1 MRYARRFSF
10 SMRWLPAALPLCAAL
25 AFGCHG
31 QVGDVGD
38 GGGQIGGMNGG
49 DGGVA
54 PPCTG
59 MSDPRMVVAGQRIMM
74 MTKPQLVN
82 TVRYL
87 IDDTEAQAI
96 LASDMFSITKDSDRH
111 FPPSDG
117 EEETFNNLNI
127 QPINNLSENVSNYV
141 AMNFTTL
148 ANTLAKCNT
157 ATDSCATT
165 YLTALAAKA
174 YRRQL
179 TADEQTRFTNLY
191 SNLRNQMI
199 NGYAMTNTV
208 EQATGYA
215 VWALLLSP
223 QLQWLWE
230 LGGIENGKPLQTAT
244 APAGVYVSD
253 DELASQLSF
262 FMTDSP
268 PDDTTLAAAKA
279 GTLRANLASHVTRLL
294 GTQQAKDWLRHVME
308 LYFLVNQ
315 LPTNAVD
322 ATKFPI
328 DDGLVA
334 SMQTE
339 TQMFLDNVLWG
350 NGSKLNDMLLSK
362 TTFVNSRLA
371 QEVYMV
377 PVPAGASTSDPSLFG
392 QTNLPADR
400 VGILTN
406 AGFLTARSR
415 SNGQDLVSRGKS
427 VKAAFLCLISSP
439 PTDTATLNAVMAAS
453 KMLDQ
458 ETGQDQAATRAKS
471 PVCAQCHAT
480 FDSYGLVLEFYDAI
494 ARYRT
499 TYDYLPG
506 MPTID
511 GTTKLP
517 DLIGGATVHTAAELA
532 QNLTQSPTFIN
543 CLAKSMLQ
551 YGVTDFA
558 ATVELPLPPSQAG
571 CAAADVVQRYQASGN
586 QTFTGLINAVTQSPA
601 FVVRN
606 VTP

>member
-1 MRYARRFSF
+1 MA
-10 SMRWLPAALPLCAAL
+10 M
-25 AFGCHG
+25 GCHG

-38 GGGQIGGMNGG
+38 GGGQLGGANG

-54 PPCTG
+54 QPCTG
-59 MSDPRMVVAGQRIMM
+59 MNDPRMVVAGQRIMM
-74 MTKPQLVN
+74 ITKPQLVN

-87 IDDTEAQAI
+87 IDDTEANAI
-96 LASDMFSITKDSDRH
+96 LAAGDTYALTKDSDRH

-117 EEETFNNLNI
+117 EQETFNETNI
-127 QPINNLSENVSNYV
+127 LPINNLAENVSNYV
-141 AMNFTTL
+141 TMNFATL

-157 ATDSCATT
+157 SSDTCATT
-165 YLTALAAKA
+165 YLNLLAAKA

-179 TADEQTRFTNLY
+179 TSDEQTRFTNLY
-191 SNLRNQMI
+191 TNLRNQMI

-215 VWALLLSP
+215 VWALLMSP
-223 QLQWLWE
+223 QMQWLWE
-230 LGGIENGKPLQTAT
+230 LGGVENAKPMQTST
-244 APAGVYVSD
+244 SPAGIYVSD

-279 GTLRANLASHVTRLL
+279 GTLRANLPMHVSRLL
-294 GTQQAKDWLRHVME
+294 GTQVAKDWLRHVME

-315 LPTNAVD
+315 LPLSPVD
-322 ATKFPI
+322 PGKFPV
-328 DDGLVA
+328 DSGLLA
-334 SMQTE
+334 SMGTE
-339 TQMFLDNVLWG
+339 TQMFLDNVLWA
-350 NGSKLNDMLLSK
+350 NGSKLNDMLLSR
-362 TTFVNSRLA
+362 TSFVNSRMA
-371 QEVYMV
+371 QEVYNI
-377 PVPAGASTSDPSLFG
+377 PIPAGADANDLTKFG
-392 QTNLPADR
+392 QATLPMDR
-400 VGILTN
+400 SGILTN

-415 SNGQDLVSRGKS
+415 SDGQDLVSRGKS

-439 PTDTATLNAVMAAS
+439 PTDMATQMAVTAAS
-453 KMLDQ
+453 GMLSQ
-458 ETGQDQAATRAKS
+458 ETGQEQAAIRAKA
-471 PVCAQCHAT
+471 PVCAQCHGT

-499 TYDYLPG
+499 TYDYLPN

-532 QNLTQSPTFIN
+532 TNLTQSPTFIN

-551 YGVTDFA
+551 YGMTDFA
-558 ATVELPLPPSQAG
+558 AAVELPLPPSQAG
-571 CAAADVVQRYQASGN
+571 CAAADVVQRYQAGGN
-586 QTFTGLINAVTQSPA
+586 QTFTGLVNAVTQSPA